1 MKDSIPI
8 NVTHV
13 MYNLVTLLPV
23 LNSMFNPLIYP
34 VIIRIR
40 YFRVAFIQLLLRKTI
55 AEADQLEMNVFGLKQ
70 VRVVA
75 TAEQGENRV
84 SPRREGAVKQGNEA

>member
-1 MKDSIPI
+1 MKDGISI
-8 NVTHV
+8 NATHI

-84 SPRREGAVKQGNEA
+84 SREGAVKQGNEA